1 MYDHFEG
8 EDLFHQNHHGFLG
21 HHSTATALIQ
31 LYDLWVQ
38 AADRTELSAAL
49 LLDLTAAFDV
59 VDHSILLRKLDAYN
73 FSEESVLWFS
83 SYLSER
89 QQYVQVESKVSQC
102 ITLNDYC
109 AHHTVGPPGLGI
121 SCCPFEIFYGRQDK

>member
-1 MYDHFEG
+1 MVKPLHKKGDKLIGSNYRPVAQISEVGKIVEYVIHSQVYDHFEG

-59 VDHSILLRKLDAYN
+59 VDHSILLRKLDAYT
-73 FSEESVLWFS
+73 FSEESVLCFS
-83 SYLSER
+83 SYLS
-89 QQYVQVESKVSQC
+89 
-102 ITLNDYC
+102 
-109 AHHTVGPPGLGI
+109 
-121 SCCPFEIFYGRQDK
+121 GRQ